1 MDVREKLDLLSA
13 DSQYDLACACGTGR
27 DHRKRSVDGARWL
40 YPVPMT
46 SGGFG
51 MMFKTLMTNACAND
65 CRYCPLRSRGNAA
78 RCKVTPDEV
87 VKTFLDY
94 HRRLGLYGVFLSSGV
109 PDTPDRAMAQLIA
122 AAEILRKRERYRGM
136 VHLKIIPGASEA
148 AITEAMRYAST
159 VSLNIEVP
167 GRRHFEKLSAA
178 KDFERDIVRPLKFM
192 AAQTA
197 KAAPGRRVKTTTQFI
212 VGASD
217 ETDAEIVRY
226 MDGLYNRL
234 KLNRIYFS
242 AYQQGLGEPD
252 IPGERAEFSL
262 SAGRDRLT
270 REHRL
275 YQVDFLLRKYSFDP
289 GELVFEPDGRL
300 DLKFDPKERWAQ
312 THPAFF
318 PVRLKSADKEALLRV
333 PGLGPV
339 YVSRI
344 IGTRRE
350 TALHSLADIG
360 LVGANAMKAASYL
373 DFS

>member
-1 MDVREKLDLLSA
+1 MDVREKLDLLSS

-27 DHRKRSVDGARWL
+27 DRRRRSVDGSRWL

-51 MMFKTLMTNACAND
+51 IMFKTLMTNACGND

-87 VKTFLDY
+87 VGTFLDY
-94 HRRLGLYGVFLSSGV
+94 HRRLGLYGIFLSSGV
-109 PDTPDRAMAQLIA
+109 PDTPDRAMEPLIA
-122 AAEILRKRERYRGM
+122 AAEMLRRREHYRGE

-167 GRRHFEKLSAA
+167 GKSHFEKLSEA
-178 KDFERDIVRPLKFM
+178 KDFECDIVRPLKFM
-192 AAQTA
+192 TA
-197 KAAPGRRVKTTTQFI
+197 HAGDGRRRVKTTTQFI

-234 KLNRIYFS
+234 RMNRIYFS
-242 AYQQGLGEPD
+242 AYQQGLGDPA
-252 IPGERAEFSL
+252 IPGERRRFDL
-262 SAGRDRLT
+262 SDGRDRLT

-275 YQVDFLLRKYSFDP
+275 YQVDFLLRKYGFATS
-289 GELVFEPDGRL
+289 ELVFEPDGQL

-312 THPAFF
+312 THPALF
-318 PVRLKSADKEALLRV
+318 PVRLKSADRETLLRV

-344 IGTRRE
+344 LKTRRE
-350 TALHSLADIG
+350 NTMRSLADIG
-360 LVGANAMKAASYL
+360 LVGVNAMKAASYL